1 MGQNAFAGNIILTD
15 CKYEILDLLRTHTYD
30 GQDGS
35 GGDVRVAVRQVYPM
49 DLATT
54 QEGSSMTG
62 APVGNAEAKEQV
74 KEGRFSPG
82 LPLETGV
89 RRMGEWLQ
97 QTAATAAA
105 SAATIVV
112 GSNGG
117 GEEKEQN
124 GGDKKRKGGGTKK
137 VKKASLKQALM
148 QKGSG
153 VSFYGPSIL
162 EHCVLEAGLR
172 ANAKL
177 AVDGAGGGLS
187 EDEIRRLVAA
197 LDGAED
203 IVQRLDRPG
212 QKGFIQYKEL
222 PAADVERNGEQ
233 KGGDVEGEDYVVFE
247 EFLPQLL
254 AQHAGAVVREF
265 PSFDQAVDSF
275 FGRIVEQKLKQ
286 VRMWWRRNPV
296 LTVFML

>member
-1 MGQNAFAGNIILTD
+1 MVQNTCAGNIILTD
-15 CKYEILDLLRTHTYD
+15 YKYEILDLLRTHTYD

-54 QEGSSMTG
+54 QEGSSVTG
-62 APVGNAEAKEQV
+62 APVGNAEVEEKSET
-74 KEGRFSPG
+74 GTFSPG

-105 SAATIVV
+105 S
-112 GSNGG
+112 NGG
-117 GEEKEQN
+117 GEEK
-124 GGDKKRKGGGTKK
+124 GGDKKRRGGGSKK
-137 VKKASLKQALM
+137 TKKASLKQALM

-172 ANAKL
+172 PNAKL

-187 EDEIRRLVAA
+187 EDEICRLVKA
-197 LDGAED
+197 LDSAED
-203 IVQRLDRPG
+203 TLQRLDRPG
-212 QKGFIQYKEL
+212 QKGFIQCKQL
-222 PAADVERNGEQ
+222 ATADVERDGEQ
-233 KGGDVEGEDYVVFE
+233 KKGSDVVEGEDNVVFE

-254 AQHAGAVVREF
+254 AQHTGAVVREF

-286 VRMWWRRNPV
+286 VRMWWDRDPV
-296 LTVFML
+296 ITVCGLFVAHVFW

>member
-1 MGQNAFAGNIILTD
+1 MGQNTFTGNIILMD
-15 CKYEILDLLRTHTYD
+15 YKYEILDLLRTHTYD

-54 QEGSSMTG
+54 QEGSSVTG
-62 APVGNAEAKEQV
+62 VPVRNAEVEEEQS
-74 KEGRFSPG
+74 ESGTFSPG

-105 SAATIVV
+105 S
-112 GSNGG
+112 NGG
-117 GEEKEQN
+117 GEEK
-124 GGDKKRKGGGTKK
+124 GGDKKTRGGGSKK

-172 ANAKL
+172 PNAKL
-177 AVDGAGGGLS
+177 AVDGPGGGLS
-187 EDEIRRLVAA
+187 EDEIRRLVMA
-197 LDGAED
+197 LDEAED
-203 IVQRLDRPG
+203 AIQRLDHPG
-212 QKGFIQYKEL
+212 QKGFIQCKEL
-222 PAADVERNGEQ
+222 TTADVERDGEQ
-233 KGGDVEGEDYVVFE
+233 KKGSGVEGEDNVMFE

-254 AQHAGAVVREF
+254 AQHTGAVVREF

-275 FGRIVEQKLKQ
+275 FGRIAEQKLKQ
-286 VRMWWRRNPV
+286 VRMCWKRDPV
-296 LTVFML
+296 ITVC